1 MDDEMRFGGWG
12 RGGPLIMDIFLRKW
26 EEVVMQPDETS
37 SEWGSSLKIKYNFLV
52 YKIQLFLDFF
62 EN

>member
-1 MDDEMRFGGWG
+1 
-12 RGGPLIMDIFLRKW
+12 MDIFLRKW